1 MNIPADILPH
11 SLLLAAHFVFAI
23 LFLAVALRA
32 SWRQLADTTRLNAW
46 LGAIVFLL
54 VLWRLSAEV
63 HPGQAVHFLGATL
76 ATLMFGARL
85 GLMALTA
92 VMLGLC
98 ALGEL
103 GLGAL
108 PVNAL
113 VMAAVPVAASHAV
126 LVASRRL
133 LPRHPFVYIFI
144 PGLFGGAIAMLA
156 TGVAAVAVLWG
167 AGAYPLYSLTGEYL
181 LFFVLLAWGE
191 GFLTAGAITL
201 LVVYRPG
208 WLATFD
214 PRVDRPRG

>member
-1 MNIPADILPH
+1 MNIPADILPRG
-11 SLLLAAHFVFAI
+11 LLLAAYFVFAI
-23 LFLAVALRA
+23 LFLAVALHA
-32 SWRQLADTTRLNAW
+32 SWRQLANATRLNTW

-76 ATLMFGARL
+76 ATLMFGVRL
-85 GLMALTA
+85 ALMALTA

-103 GLGAL
+103 EPGAL

-113 VMAAVPVAASHAV
+113 IMAAVPVAASRAV
-126 LVASRRL
+126 LFTSRRL
-133 LPRHPFVYIFI
+133 LPRHPFVYIFV
-144 PGLFGGAIAMLA
+144 PGLFGGTVAMLA

-167 AGAYPLYSLTGEYL
+167 AGVYPLHSLAGEYL
-181 LFFVLLAWGE
+181 LFFILLGWGE

-201 LVVYRPG
+201 LVVYRPE

-214 PRVDRPRG
+214 PRVDRPRA